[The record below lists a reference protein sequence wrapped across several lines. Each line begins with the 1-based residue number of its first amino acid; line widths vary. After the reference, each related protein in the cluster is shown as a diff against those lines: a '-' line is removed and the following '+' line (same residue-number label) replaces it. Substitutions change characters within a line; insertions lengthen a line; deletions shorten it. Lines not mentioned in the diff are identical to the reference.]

1 MCLRYQQNKYSS
13 GWSFD
18 SQLRET
24 IFWIWRVHKWWKW
37 RNSNINERYE
47 LSKKINEGEK
57 IQSLYVAEGNMQRIF
72 RELSNITKMVKVIA
86 KKTGKIRAIQ
96 NVPKGHQHMWH
107 KVLQEKWQKKKYQE
121 HQAKLHIC
129 PIIQHF
135 ALRMQTWLKQLLMS
149 HSNSKKNV

>member
-24 IFWIWRVHKWWKW
+24 IFWISRVHKWWEW

-47 LSKKINEGEK
+47 LSKKIIEGEK

-72 RELSNITKMVKVIA
+72 RELSNIMKMVKVIA

-96 NVPKGHQHMWH
+96 NVPKGHQHMTH
-107 KVLQEKWQKKKYQE
+107 KAPQEKWQKKKYQE
-121 HQAKLHIC
+121 HQAKLRIC
-129 PIIQHF
+129 PIIQYF
-135 ALRMQTWLKQLLMS
+135 TLRMQTRLKQLLMS
-149 HSNSKKNV
+149 HSNSKRNV